1 MSVGTLLDDRP
12 RPEGHRPP
20 RGTDAAGD
28 GLAIRTSGLTKRF
41 RARAVVDGL
50 MRSLATGFV
59 YVTHDVSSD
68 LIDEAYALLEQFFT
82 LPAEAK
88 ARFVAPGTH
97 GQTGYTGLLVETAG
111 LAPDCVLPPRCR
123 GLAVSFD
130 REERSQDAP
139 RAVGVA
145 MVPLEAPRR
154 ARRRGSR

>member
-1 MSVGTLLDDRP
+1 MYGNMIWFNPDKHH
-12 RPEGHRPP
+12 GF
-20 RGTDAAGD
+20 
-28 GLAIRTSGLTKRF
+28 IRTE
-41 RARAVVDGL
+41 DGE
-50 MRSLATGFV
+50 R
-59 YVTHDVSSD
+59 
-68 LIDEAYALLEQFFT
+68 
-82 LPAEAK
+82 
-88 ARFVAPGTH
+88 
-97 GQTGYTGLLVETAG
+97 LLVETAG